1 MNVVKS
7 LVRFSATPVF
17 LLLGAYNLGCD
28 PTAVGRLA
36 LLGAAATSPVPMCFG
51 MPVPKLVAGALGS
64 MWLMYF
70 AMALFH
76 SQPWLGLFSRKGE
89 CKDC

>member
-17 LLLGAYNLGCD
+17 RLLGAYNLGCD
-28 PTAVGRLA
+28 PTAVGHLA
-36 LLGAAATSPVPMCFG
+36 LLGAAATTPIPLCFG
-51 MPVPKLVAGALGS
+51 MPVPKLVAGALSS

-76 SQPWLGLFSRKGE
+76 SGPWLGLLTLKDA

>member
-1 MNVVKS
+1 MGFMRL

-17 LLLGAYNLGCD
+17 ILLGAFNLYGD
-28 PTAVGRLA
+28 SGATGHMAMMAMA
-36 LLGAAATSPVPMCFG
+36 LSSPEVVCFG
-51 MPVPKLVAGALGS
+51 VPIPKIVASALSS

-76 SQPWLGLFSRKGE
+76 SSAWLGLLSGDRRR
-89 CKDC
+89 D